1 MGICVKG
8 ETKPQWIYK
17 QREVTHQGCQ
27 LLPKFA
33 RNIEIQEM
41 FKLEVG
47 IFLDLKYWKL
57 NLDDKYKLKFDKK

>member
-1 MGICVKG
+1 MLNC
-8 ETKPQWIYK
+8 
-17 QREVTHQGCQ
+17 QGCQ